1 MGSIVMGYQLN
12 IEGKST
18 VEAQG
23 IGHKAQ
29 CIY

>member
-1 MGSIVMGYQLN
+1 MGSVVMGYQLN
-12 IEGKST
+12 IEGTRT

-29 CIY
+29 GIY